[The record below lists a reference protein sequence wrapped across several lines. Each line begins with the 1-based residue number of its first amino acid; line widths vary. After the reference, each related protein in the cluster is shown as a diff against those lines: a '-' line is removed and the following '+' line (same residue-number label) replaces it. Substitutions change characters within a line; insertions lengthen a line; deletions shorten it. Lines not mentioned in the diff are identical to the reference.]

1 MYIFFRIAGH
11 VNLFFFNENKFT
23 AVPNLA
29 YMAYMNQYAQVKIGF
44 EFYSTPL
51 KANITFKYRIEDLK
65 GFIEAKNVT
74 ES

>member
-1 MYIFFRIAGH
+1 MYIFFRVAGH
-11 VNLFFFNENKFT
+11 VNLLCFFLNENKFT

-29 YMAYMNQYAQVKIGF
+29 YMNQCTQVKIGF
-44 EFYSTPL
+44 EFYSIPL